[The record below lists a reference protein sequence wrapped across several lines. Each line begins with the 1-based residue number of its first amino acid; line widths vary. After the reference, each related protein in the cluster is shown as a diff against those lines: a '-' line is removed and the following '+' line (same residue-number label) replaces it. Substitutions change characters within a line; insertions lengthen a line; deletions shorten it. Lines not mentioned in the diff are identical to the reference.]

1 MLRYPSSDNDDE
13 KEGDD
18 NGEKET
24 GEGKTRVEKMTACK
38 LKRVLNQTNH
48 QHALREASH
57 ERLLRN
63 MWQRM
68 PHGCAVALGSCFT
81 FMIDSGSRLQA
92 SLSPSTWTRRKEKK
106 KKEKKKGG
114 G

>member
-1 MLRYPSSDNDDE
+1 MLRHQSSDNDDE

-18 NGEKET
+18 K